1 MSRRPFDNVS
11 KGGAIPPDLQPR
23 RAVLNRIA
31 HILPILLLS
40 SWAAAQPFRVGVVP
54 SDDESLAAPA
64 ARTDSLTAD
73 QILQMVR
80 RAVDL
85 VGGMGAFVPDTA
97 RWVAIKPNVTIP
109 DSSGSG
115 IVTDARVVRAVAI
128 LVHEAAPGAR
138 ISIAEGAG
146 GWMSPAL
153 ADSTDQEYRLVDGFE
168 VAGHRATVREL
179 RRRGVDIDCV
189 DLNFD
194 RPVRLAPRGGGL
206 ADPDYDI
213 AATILEADA
222 WINCPVAKTHGA
234 KITAAMKNHLG
245 ILPGHIYG
253 WNKGGGTERRPAGI
267 PHAPRV
273 QDECWVD
280 LWGLT
285 EVDLNVVDMIAGSEG
300 GAFGGT
306 PRRANTIVAGADPV
320 ATDLVVA
327 RLMGFNP
334 DDFEFADLAWQQ
346 GRGPGVY
353 ENIRVLGGDV
363 ESLAMRYVKAGVDY
377 GGGEWTEQAN
387 YGMGPRRWT
396 LLGPLDRDH
405 RLTPE
410 EVAGLRPEPGRGGWS
425 EVIWFGHDKIDLD
438 SHFDDPIHCAVYAY
452 TTFTMA
458 RPDSVRFWLGSD
470 EDLSVWI
477 DGEPLYEFEGRRSHM
492 LGQVQ
497 LPGYLEAG
505 EHRLL
510 VRASQRRGRFD
521 FSFNV
526 CEPIDDPRF
535 AGNRYPGVR
544 YSVTGA
550 DPLSPAARVRS
561 EDIYDGW
568 FSEERVGNL
577 GRGEPLVAA
586 LAAPDSILLGQPP
599 RPTTESLLGAAA
611 AAAGL
616 WRADLDSLTLATL
629 SGPPFWSGAY
639 SSPYSPVGWPRYGPE
654 PPRMLEW
661 LGLGYSVSS
670 GFKAR
675 ESLKEIKGW
684 LSWGLPVVIGDDDQR
699 WKVAAGYRE
708 TAEGIELY
716 ELGPEEE
723 GWRLVGDQWWARYPD
738 RLWRNCPFL
747 VVERRAEPLSEG
759 ALVDSVAALALEMG
773 LAVWAED
780 QPEPWGVQRRPA
792 GLHAWD
798 SWVRDW
804 ERLPWTEEWLAAA
817 GETRNWL
824 SGVGSEDLPPLI
836 EARRMAAR
844 YLLAAAG
851 RESPGRRRDL
861 LHAAGTAYQGVADE
875 LDEDT
880 GGLQRDLGVVA
891 GEADTTRIDPARAR
905 VRLRAARS
913 KERQALQALSDLLGR
928 GPIPPPAEDPLRER
942 DRGVRLFTWRSG
954 YGGGIYE
961 IHYDNAEGLRYTWL
975 HGREAEQVTTEV
987 HGPVPEDGGW
997 RFALETEG
1005 GGYYEIRQTPSADNG
1020 WTAVVRTTDD
1030 RWRRLSH
1037 EVTVTLWAVPDPASE
1052 APEEESRS

>member
-1 MSRRPFDNVS
+1 
-11 KGGAIPPDLQPR
+11 
-23 RAVLNRIA
+23 
-31 HILPILLLS
+31 
-40 SWAAAQPFRVGVVP
+40 
-54 SDDESLAAPA
+54 
-64 ARTDSLTAD
+64 
-73 QILQMVR
+73 
-80 RAVDL
+80 
-85 VGGMGAFVPDTA
+85 
-97 RWVAIKPNVTIP
+97 
-109 DSSGSG
+109 
-115 IVTDARVVRAVAI
+115 
-128 LVHEAAPGAR
+128 
-138 ISIAEGAG
+138 
-146 GWMSPAL
+146 MSPTL
-153 ADSTDQEYRLVDGFE
+153 ADSTDQEVPSGWLVDGFE
-168 VAGHRATVREL
+168 VAGHRATVSEL
-179 RRRGVDIDCV
+179 RRRGVDIECV

-194 RPVRLAPRGGGL
+194 RPVRVAPRGGGL

-234 KITAAMKNHLG
+234 KFTAAMKNHLG

-285 EVDLNVVDMIAGSEG
+285 EVDLNVADMIAGSEG

-334 DDFEFADLAWQQ
+334 DDFEFADLAWQR

-363 ESLAMRYVKAGVDY
+363 ESLAMRYVKAGADY

-396 LLGPLDRDH
+396 LLGPLERDH
-405 RLTPE
+405 RFTPE

-425 EVIWFGHDKIDLD
+425 EVTWFGHDKIDLD

-470 EDLSVWI
+470 EGLTVWI
-477 DGEPLYEFEGRRSHM
+477 DGEPLYEFDGRRRHM
-492 LGQVQ
+492 LGQEQ
-497 LPGYLEAG
+497 LRGHLKAG

-568 FSEERVGNL
+568 FSEERVGDL
-577 GRGEPLVAA
+577 GRGEPLEAA
-586 LAAPDSILLGQPP
+586 LSAPDSVLLRQPP

-611 AAAGL
+611 DAAGL
-616 WRADLDSLTLATL
+616 RRADLDSLTLATL

-654 PPRMLEW
+654 PPRMLGW
-661 LGLGYSVSS
+661 LGLGYSLSS

-684 LSWGLPVVIGDDDQR
+684 LSWGLPVVIGMESG

-716 ELGPEEE
+716 ELGPGEQ
-723 GWRLVGDQWWARYPD
+723 GWRPASDQWWARFPD

-747 VVERRAEPLSEG
+747 VVEKAGEPLAGS

-773 LAVWAED
+773 LTIWTED

-804 ERLPWTEEWLAAA
+804 ERLPWTEEWLAANGERDRLA
-817 GETRNWL
+817 GMG
-824 SGVGSEDLPPLI
+824 SGDLPPLI
-836 EARRMAAR
+836 EARR
-844 YLLAAAG
+844 
-851 RESPGRRRDL
+851 
-861 LHAAGTAYQGVADE
+861 
-875 LDEDT
+875 
-880 GGLQRDLGVVA
+880 
-891 GEADTTRIDPARAR
+891 
-905 VRLRAARS
+905 RAARFS
-913 KERQALQALSDLLGR
+913 SPPPAARVPGPGATCSTPRGRPTRGWRTSSTRIPAACSATSACSREKRTGR
-928 GPIPPPAEDPLRER
+928 GSILRGPGSACGRPGVWRGRPCRRCRTCSVAARSRSPAEDPLRER

-961 IHYDNAEGLRYTWL
+961 IHYDNAEGLRYSWL
-975 HGREAEQVTTEV
+975 HGRQAEQVTTEV
-987 HGPVPEDGGW
+987 HGPVPEEGGW

-1005 GGYYEIRQTPSADNG
+1005 DGYYEIRQSPSADNG
-1020 WTAVVRTTDD
+1020 WTAVVRTADE
-1030 RWRRLSH
+1030 RWRRLSD
-1037 EVTVTLWAVPDPASE
+1037 EVTVTLWAVPAAPAE
-1052 APEEESRS
+1052 APEKESRS

>member
-1 MSRRPFDNVS
+1 MFQGRPL
-11 KGGAIPPDLQPR
+11 IPTESSAW
-23 RAVLNRIA
+23 RADLNRVR
-31 HILPILLLS
+31 PILLLALLAQSPS
-40 SWAAAQPFRVGVVP
+40 SPAAAQPFEVGVVP

-73 QILQMVR
+73 QVLQMVR

-85 VGGMGAFVPDTA
+85 VGGMEAFVPDTA
-97 RWVAIKPNVTIP
+97 RRVAIKPNVTIP
-109 DSSGSG
+109 EPSGSG

-138 ISIAEGAG
+138 ISIAEAAG
-146 GWMSPAL
+146 GWISPSL
-153 ADSTDQEYRLVDGFE
+153 KDSTDQEYRVADGFE
-168 VAGHRATVREL
+168 IAGHRATVREL
-179 RRRGVDIDCV
+179 RQRGVDIECV

-213 AATILEADA
+213 AATIVEADA

-253 WNKGGGTERRPAGI
+253 WNKGSGTERRPAGI

-334 DDFEFADLAWQQ
+334 DDFEFADLAWQH

-363 ESLAMRYVKAGVDY
+363 ESLAMRYVKAGIDY
-377 GGGEWTEQAN
+377 GGGDWTEQAN

-396 LLGPLDRDH
+396 LLGPVERDH
-405 RLTPE
+405 RFSPE
-410 EVAGLRPEPGRGGWS
+410 EAAALRPVPGRGGWS
-425 EVIWFGHDKIDLD
+425 EVTWFGHDKIDLD

-477 DGEPLYEFEGRRSHM
+477 DGEPLYEFEGRRRHM

-526 CEPIDDPRF
+526 CEPIDDPLF

-550 DPLSPAARVRS
+550 DPLSPPARVRS
-561 EDIYDGW
+561 EDVYDGW
-568 FSEERVGNL
+568 FSEERVGDL
-577 GRGEPLVAA
+577 GRGEPLEAA
-586 LAAPDSILLGQPP
+586 LAAPDSILLRPLP
-599 RPTTESLLGAAA
+599 RPTGESLLGAAA
-611 AAAGL
+611 DAAGL
-616 WRADLDSLTLATL
+616 RRADLDSLTLATL
-629 SGPPFWSGAY
+629 SRPPFWSGAY
-639 SSPYSPVGWPRYGPE
+639 SNPYSPTGWPRYGPE

-684 LSWGLPVVIGDDDQR
+684 LSWGLPVVIGDEDQR

-708 TAEGIELY
+708 TAEGVELY
-716 ELGPEEE
+716 EMGPAEQ
-723 GWRLVGDQWWARYPD
+723 GWRLVDDQWWARFPD

-747 VVERRAEPLSEG
+747 VVERAGEPLSES
-759 ALVDSVAALALEMG
+759 ALVDSVAALALELG
-773 LAVWAED
+773 LTPWSED
-780 QPEPWGVQRRPA
+780 QPEPWGRHRRPA

-798 SWVRDW
+798 AWVRDW
-804 ERLPWTEEWLAAA
+804 ERLPWTEEWLAGSREAR
-817 GETRNWL
+817 TWL
-824 SGVGSEDLPPLI
+824 AEVGTDELPELI
-836 EARRMAAR
+836 EARRTAAR

-851 RESPGRRRDL
+851 REGPGRRREL
-861 LHAAGTAYQGVADE
+861 LQAAGTAYQGLADE
-875 LDEDT
+875 LDEET
-880 GGLQRDLGVVA
+880 GGLQWDLGVVE
-891 GEADTTRIDPARAR
+891 GEADSSRIEPKRAR
-905 VRLRAARS
+905 VRVRAARRL
-913 KERQALQALSDLLGR
+913 EREALQALSDLLDR
-928 GPIPPPAEDPLRER
+928 GPIPPPAEDPLSAK

-954 YGGGIYE
+954 YAGGVYE
-961 IHYDNAEGLRYTWL
+961 ISYDNAEGLRYTWL
-975 HGREAEQVTTEV
+975 HGRESEQVTTEV

-997 RFALETEG
+997 LFALETEG
-1005 GGYYEIRQTPSADNG
+1005 EGYYEIRQNPSADNG
-1020 WTAVVRTTDD
+1020 WTAVVRTTDF
-1030 RWRRLSH
+1030 RWRRLTH
-1037 EVTVTLWAVPDPASE
+1037 EVEVTLWAVP
-1052 APEEESRS
+1052 APTPRTQEEESR

>member
-1 MSRRPFDNVS
+1 MFQGRPL
-11 KGGAIPPDLQPR
+11 IPTESSAW
-23 RAVLNRIA
+23 RADLNRVR
-31 HILPILLLS
+31 PILLLALLAQSPS
-40 SWAAAQPFRVGVVP
+40 SPAAAQPFEVGVVP
-54 SDDESLAAPA
+54 SDDESLAAPS

-73 QILQMVR
+73 QVLQMVR

-85 VGGMGAFVPDTA
+85 VGGMEAFVPDTA
-97 RWVAIKPNVTIP
+97 RRVAIKPNVTIP
-109 DSSGSG
+109 EPSGSG

-146 GWMSPAL
+146 GWISPSL
-153 ADSTDQEYRLVDGFE
+153 KDSTDQEYRVADGFE
-168 VAGHRATVREL
+168 IAGHRATVREL
-179 RRRGVDIDCV
+179 RQRGVDIECV

-194 RPVRLAPRGGGL
+194 RPVRLAPPGGGL

-213 AATILEADA
+213 AATIVEADA

-253 WNKGGGTERRPAGI
+253 WNKGSGTDRRPAGI

-346 GRGPGVY
+346 GRGPGVH

-363 ESLAMRYVKAGVDY
+363 ESLAMRYVKAGIDY
-377 GGGEWTEQAN
+377 GGGDWTEQAN

-396 LLGPLDRDH
+396 LLGPVERDH
-405 RLTPE
+405 RFTPE
-410 EVAGLRPEPGRGGWS
+410 EAAALRPVPGRGGWS
-425 EVIWFGHDKIDLD
+425 EVTWFGHDKIDLD

-477 DGEPLYEFEGRRSHM
+477 DGEPLYEFEGRRRHM

-526 CEPIDDPRF
+526 CEPIDDPLF

-550 DPLSPAARVRS
+550 DPLSPPARVRS
-561 EDIYDGW
+561 EDVYDGW
-568 FSEERVGNL
+568 FSEERVGGL
-577 GRGEPLVAA
+577 GRGEPLEAA
-586 LAAPDSILLGQPP
+586 FAAPDSILLQQPP
-599 RPTTESLLGAAA
+599 TPTGESLLGAVAD
-611 AAAGL
+611 AAGL
-616 WRADLDSLTLATL
+616 RRADLDSLTLATL
-629 SGPPFWSGAY
+629 SRPPFWSGAY
-639 SSPYSPVGWPRYGPE
+639 SGPYSPTGWPRYGPE

-661 LGLGYSVSS
+661 LGLGYSISS

-684 LSWGLPVVIGDDDQR
+684 LSWGLPVVIGDEDQR

-723 GWRLVGDQWWARYPD
+723 GWRLVDDQWWARFPD

-747 VVERRAEPLSEG
+747 VVERRAEPLSES
-759 ALVDSVAALALEMG
+759 ALVDSVAALALELG
-773 LAVWAED
+773 LTPWSED
-780 QPEPWGVQRRPA
+780 QPEPWGAHRRPA

-798 SWVRDW
+798 CWVRDW
-804 ERLPWTEEWLAAA
+804 ERLPWTEEWLAGSREAR
-817 GETRNWL
+817 TWL
-824 SGVGSEDLPPLI
+824 AEVGTDELPELI
-836 EARRMAAR
+836 EARRTAAR

-851 RESPGRRRDL
+851 REGPGRRREL
-861 LHAAGTAYQGVADE
+861 LQAAGTAYQGVADE
-875 LDEDT
+875 LDEET
-880 GGLQRDLGVVA
+880 GGLQRDLGVVE
-891 GEADTTRIDPARAR
+891 GEADSSRIEPEKAR
-905 VRLRAARS
+905 VRVRAARRL
-913 KERQALQALSDLLGR
+913 EREALQALSDLLDR
-928 GPIPPPAEDPLRER
+928 GPIPPPAEDPLSAK

-954 YGGGIYE
+954 YAGGVYE

-975 HGREAEQVTTEV
+975 HGRESEQVTTEV

-997 RFALETEG
+997 LFALETEG
-1005 GGYYEIRQTPSADNG
+1005 EGYYEIRQNPSADNG
-1020 WTAVVRTTDD
+1020 WTAVVRTTDF
-1030 RWRRLSH
+1030 RWRRLTH
-1037 EVTVTLWAVPDPASE
+1037 EVEVTLWAVP
-1052 APEEESRS
+1052 APTPRTQEEESR